1 MIVDIVPRPIQQLEY
16 PVPALLRHK
25 NRHMAI
31 FREPRV
37 GIIDP
42 LVSKRP
48 EKIKKLIK
56 KQKQN

>member
-16 PVPALLRHK
+16 PVPALLLHK

-37 GIIDP
+37 GIIDS

-48 EKIKKLIK
+48 EKNK
-56 KQKQN
+56 KQQQN